1 MNSPSDSPRDSHYFS
16 ESPSSASKQHKFSVT
31 FREREL
37 TLLTDTGVFSQH
49 GLDKGTAVLLDAME
63 SEQPLTLPSGS
74 LVCDLGCG
82 TGVIALALA
91 VTYPQCTVLAVD
103 INGRARELCATNA
116 KENGLSNVR
125 VAHPDEIDNSTQI
138 AVLWSNPPI
147 RIGKSALHE
156 LLLMWLPRL
165 IPQGHARLVVSKNL
179 GADSLSQWLTS
190 EGFATH
196 KMSSSKGFRILGVQP
211 HQ

>member
-63 SEQPLTLPSGS
+63 SQQPLTLPSGS

>member
-16 ESPSSASKQHKFSVT
+16 ESPSSTSRQKEFSVT
-31 FREREL
+31 FRERAL

-49 GLDKGTAVLLDAME
+49 GLDKGTAVLLDAIE
-63 SEQPLTLPSGS
+63 NEQPLNLPPGS
-74 LVCDLGCG
+74 VVCDLGCG

-103 INGRARELCATNA
+103 INERARELCVTNA
-116 KENGLSNVR
+116 KNNGLTNVR
-125 VAHPDEIDNSTQI
+125 VVHPDEIDNSMQI

-147 RIGKSALHE
+147 RIGKSALHD

-165 IPQGHARLVVSKNL
+165 TSQGHARLVVSKNL

-196 KMSSSKGFRILGVQP
+196 KMSSSKGFRILGVQSR
-211 HQ
+211 Q

>member
-16 ESPSSASKQHKFSVT
+16 ESPSSASRQHEFTVT
-31 FREREL
+31 FREHKL

-63 SEQPLTLPSGS
+63 NEQPLNVPPGS
-74 LVCDLGCG
+74 VVCDLGCG

-103 INGRARELCATNA
+103 INERARELCATNA
-116 KENGLSNVR
+116 KNNGLTNVR
-125 VAHPDEIDNSTQI
+125 VIHPDEIDSSMQI

-147 RIGKSALHE
+147 RIGKSALHD
-156 LLLMWLPRL
+156 LLLVWLPRL
-165 IPQGHARLVVSKNL
+165 TSQGHARLVVSKNL

-211 HQ
+211 RQ

>member
-16 ESPSSASKQHKFSVT
+16 ESPSSASRQQEFSVT
-31 FREREL
+31 FRERAL

-63 SEQPLTLPSGS
+63 SEQPLNLPPGS
-74 LVCDLGCG
+74 VVCDLGCG

-103 INGRARELCATNA
+103 INERARQLCSSNA
-116 KENGLSNVR
+116 KNNQLSNVR
-125 VAHPDEIDNSTQI
+125 VAHPDEIDGSTQI
-138 AVLWSNPPI
+138 SVLWSNPPI

-156 LLLMWLPRL
+156 LLLIWLPRL
-165 IPQGHARLVVSKNL
+165 MPQGHARLVVSKNL
-179 GADSLSQWLTS
+179 GADSLSQWLTD
-190 EGFATH
+190 EGFTTS

-211 HQ
+211 RQ

>member
-16 ESPSSASKQHKFSVT
+16 ESPSSASRPHEFTVA
-31 FREREL
+31 FREHEL

-49 GLDKGTAVLLDAME
+49 GLDKGTAVLLDAIE
-63 SEQPLTLPSGS
+63 TEQPLNVPPGS
-74 LVCDLGCG
+74 VVCDLGCG

-103 INGRARELCATNA
+103 INERARELCATNA
-116 KENGLSNVR
+116 KNNGLTNVR
-125 VAHPDEIDNSTQI
+125 VVHPDEIDSSMQI

-147 RIGKSALHE
+147 RIGKSALHD
-156 LLLMWLPRL
+156 LLLVWLPRL
-165 IPQGHARLVVSKNL
+165 TSQGHARLVVSKNL

-211 HQ
+211 RQ